1 MAEST
6 PARILGTMPASD
18 LSDTTVFL
26 DFDGTVTTRDTGAH
40 LLERLAPGEAWRLV
54 GAAYAAGTIQ
64 SRECL
69 VREWE
74 VLPKDEALL
83 RDTAREVP
91 VDPGFEPFVAAL
103 RAAGVEVVV
112 VSDGFG
118 FYAEEV
124 CAAAGVEVVT
134 NRPDWSTGELTF
146 PHLDR
151 CCACSSCGTCKQAP
165 LKDAKRRGRRTVL
178 VGDGVSDR
186 KAALLA
192 DVVFAKSELAD
203 WCEDMGVAY
212 LPYHRLVDVHRWL
225 LGGAPS

>member
-1 MAEST
+1 MAA
-6 PARILGTMPASD
+6 PD

-26 DFDGTVTTRDTGAH
+26 DFDGTVTTRDAGVH
-40 LLERLAPGEAWRLV
+40 LLERLVPAEEWRPV
-54 GAAYAAGTIQ
+54 EAAYASGAIE

-69 VREWE
+69 VREWD

-83 RDTAREVP
+83 RATAREVP
-91 VDPGFEPFVAAL
+91 VDPGFEPLVEAL
-103 RAAGVEVVV
+103 RAAGAEVVV

-124 CAAAGVEVVT
+124 CGAAGVEVVT
-134 NRPDWSTGELTF
+134 NRPDWATGELTF

-165 LKDAKRRGRRTVL
+165 LKDAKRRKRRTVL

-203 WCEDMGVAY
+203 WCEDMGIDY
-212 LPYHRLVDVHRWL
+212 LPYHRLVDVHRRL
-225 LGGAPS
+225 LGAGG